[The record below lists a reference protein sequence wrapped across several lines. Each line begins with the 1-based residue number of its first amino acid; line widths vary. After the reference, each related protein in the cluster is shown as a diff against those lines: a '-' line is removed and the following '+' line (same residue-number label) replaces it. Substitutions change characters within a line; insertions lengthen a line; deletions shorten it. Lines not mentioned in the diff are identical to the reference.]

1 MIVANKPN
9 ARVFAGLIR
18 AGIVGVAIT
27 LSTAVATSASATPAP
42 SERWRQIAVQTF
54 FGADAELR
62 SQGMATDGHDMFFSW
77 QLGLMRTSADP
88 LSLLAI
94 NPYAIPV
101 DLVVDGSNHIG
112 DIDYY
117 DGKIYAPIE
126 DGDRY
131 LRPYIAL
138 YDAKTLLY
146 TGVRYALPQTLL
158 VEGVPWVA
166 VDPGRQHI
174 YTAEWNNTKVLNVHS
189 LTDLHV
195 IRTVTLSETVG
206 RIQGAKML
214 DGLLYGA
221 EDNGNLKSIIAIDP
235 DTGRVTH
242 VFDRKLVPGTE
253 AEGLSFSKTAAGT
266 VMHTLEVDP
275 DGLEVHYR
283 TFLRELVEPP
293 PASLVVQTSRT
304 AGRHWH
310 TVKSPRRGGTRPYD
324 VRVRLAAKTLAAGRT
339 SHRRLA
345 LNAVRGVAT
354 AQRTAIRVAVRRL
367 LTDLRAVTVRPSVR

>member
-1 MIVANKPN
+1 
-9 ARVFAGLIR
+9 
-18 AGIVGVAIT
+18 
-27 LSTAVATSASATPAP
+27 
-42 SERWRQIAVQTF
+42 
-54 FGADAELR
+54 
-62 SQGMATDGHDMFFSW
+62 
-77 QLGLMRTSADP
+77 
-88 LSLLAI
+88 
-94 NPYAIPV
+94 
-101 DLVVDGSNHIG
+101 
-112 DIDYY
+112 
-117 DGKIYAPIE
+117 
-126 DGDRY
+126 
-131 LRPYIAL
+131 
-138 YDAKTLLY
+138 
-146 TGVRYALPQTLL
+146 